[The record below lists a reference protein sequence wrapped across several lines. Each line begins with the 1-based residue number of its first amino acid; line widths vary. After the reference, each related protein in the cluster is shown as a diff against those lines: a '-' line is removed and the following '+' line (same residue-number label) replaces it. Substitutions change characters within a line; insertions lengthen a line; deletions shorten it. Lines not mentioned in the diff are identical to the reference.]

1 MAEII
6 EMPKLSDTMSVG
18 TVVKWHAK
26 EGDKLV
32 FDTLVCEIET
42 DKATMELKHTAKD
55 GVLLKIY
62 AAAGTQLPVGTPI
75 YASGKAGEAAPAVG
89 GAAPA
94 PAPAAAP
101 AAAPAPVAAASNF
114 KGEIIDM
121 PKLSDTMS
129 VGTLVKWHAKEGDK
143 LVFDTLVCEIET
155 DKATMEL
162 KHTAKDGV
170 LLKTYAKAGEQLA
183 VGLPI
188 YACGKAGD
196 TAPELGAGAKPAAVS
211 AVAAAAPIP
220 EKLPATCAPN
230 ATCSAASSPVSGD
243 GRVKASPLA
252 KKVAADL
259 GVAVASVEGT
269 GPGGRVVRADVE
281 AAAKN
286 PAPKAAPAAAAAA
299 PAKPAAPVYTGP
311 GIQEEKEEAVSTMRA
326 VIARRLTESK
336 TTVPHFYLE
345 LEVDAAPLNALRE
358 SLNARLAELPPEQG
372 GIKFTVNDFILKA
385 TAEALR
391 RVPAVNASWAGTSV
405 KKYASA
411 NIAFGV
417 AIEDG
422 LVTPVVRDAHAKS
435 LRQVAL
441 EAKELIGKARKKKL
455 TPAEMSGST
464 FTVTNLGMFG
474 INGFFGII
482 NTPNAAILSV
492 GATITKPVVNAKGE
506 IVVGHRMNLGLSVDH
521 RVVDGA
527 DGAKF
532 LQALKEILETPALMM
547 V

>member
-6 EMPKLSDTMSVG
+6 DMPKLSDTMSVG
-18 TVVKWHAK
+18 TVVKWIAK
-26 EGDKLV
+26 EGDKLE

-42 DKATMELKHTAKD
+42 DKATMELKHTAGN

-62 AAAGTQLPVGTPI
+62 AAEGAQLPVGVPI
-75 YASGKAGEAAPAVG
+75 YAVGKAGETAPAAGGDAPAAPA
-89 GAAPA
+89 AEAPKTETAA
-94 PAPAAAP
+94 PAPAAA
-101 AAAPAPVAAASNF
+101 ASDF
-114 KGEIIDM
+114 KGEIIEM
-121 PKLSDTMS
+121 PKLSDTMT
-129 VGTLVKWHAKEGDK
+129 VGTLVKWVAKEGDK
-143 LVFDTLVCEIET
+143 LEFDTLVCEIET

-162 KHTAKDGV
+162 KHTAGNGV
-170 LLKTYAKAGEQLA
+170 LLKTYAKDGEQLP
-183 VGLPI
+183 VGVPI
-188 YACGKAGD
+188 YAVGKAGD
-196 TAPELGAGAKPAAVS
+196 TAPDLAGGKPAA
-211 AVAAAAPIP
+211 APADKPAEAAPAAPANPAAAAP
-220 EKLPATCAPN
+220 AP
-230 ATCSAASSPVSGD
+230 SPVSGD

-259 GVAVASVEGT
+259 GVNVAGVDGT

-286 PAPKAAPAAAAAA
+286 PAAKAAPASGAA

-311 GIQEEKEEAVSTMRA
+311 GIQEEKEEPVSTMRA

-391 RVPAVNASWAGTSV
+391 RVPAVNASWNGTSV

-411 NIAFGV
+411 NVAFGV
-417 AIEDG
+417 AIDDG

-492 GATITKPVVNAKGE
+492 GATIAKPVVNAKGE
-506 IVVGHRMNLGLSVDH
+506 IVAGHRMNLGLSVDH